1 MGRKRRNEK
10 NGTAAKNKKK
20 EEKTANSCK
29 EKCKR
34 ETHWQGG
41 MLDASN
47 APLHG
52 RKRIS
57 DMNGNAK
64 RGTSFR
70 FIQDVTAFPSAVVDD
85 STELHKKRFKFLGLK
100 N

>member
-1 MGRKRRNEK
+1 MGRKLRNEK

-20 EEKTANSCK
+20 KKGRKKKNDK
-29 EKCKR
+29 QLKR
-34 ETHWQGG
+34 EMQKRNALVGG

-57 DMNGNAK
+57 DMNGNAEGEQVFVLSK
-64 RGTSFR
+64 T
-70 FIQDVTAFPSAVVDD
+70 
-85 STELHKKRFKFLGLK
+85 
-100 N
+100 

>member
-1 MGRKRRNEK
+1 MDRKRKEK

-20 EEKTANSCK
+20 RKKNGK
-29 EKCKR
+29 QLKR
-34 ETHWQGG
+34 EMQKRNALVGG

-64 RGTSFR
+64 REQVFVLSKT
-70 FIQDVTAFPSAVVDD
+70 
-85 STELHKKRFKFLGLK
+85 
-100 N
+100 

>member
-1 MGRKRRNEK
+1 MILKINKWMDRKQRKEK

-20 EEKTANSCK
+20 RKKNGK
-29 EKCKR
+29 QLKR
-34 ETHWQGG
+34 EMQKRNALVGG

-64 RGTSFR
+64 REQVFVLSKT
-70 FIQDVTAFPSAVVDD
+70 
-85 STELHKKRFKFLGLK
+85 
-100 N
+100 